1 MKFKLDSVSS
11 DEKDKAL
18 SQAINNS
25 TFQQPAAAPG
35 QKPHVNVV
43 FCIPGRE
50 FTANFLQCWTN
61 LVNTLYQNKIS
72 FALSNAYSPVV
83 YYARSACLRG
93 HVLNGRNQKPF
104 QGEITYDYIMWIDSD
119 IVFQPENFY
128 ALLKRMEENKNLQ
141 LLSGLY
147 LMADGHHTT
156 CVDKWDE
163 DYFQQNGSFKFLT
176 KQDVEN
182 KKSELE
188 TKSNGGIFESVYI
201 GFGWLMVRY
210 GVHESFEYPFFKP
223 QFHTLKEGT
232 PNEIY
237 DFSSEDASFFLE
249 LREKNIKCYVDPDV
263 LVGHE
268 KMVVLR

>member
-1 MKFKLDSVSS
+1 MKFKLDNVSS

-18 SQAINNS
+18 SKAIS
-25 TFQQPAAAPG
+25 APSSQQPNVTPG

-43 FCIPGRE
+43 FCVPGRE
-50 FTANFLQCWTN
+50 FTSNFLQCWTN

-104 QGEITYDYIMWIDSD
+104 QGEITYDYLMWIDSD
-119 IVFQPENFY
+119 IVFQPEHFY
-128 ALLKRMEENKNLQ
+128 TLLKRMEENRELQ
-141 LLSGLY
+141 ILCGNY
-147 LMADGHHTT
+147 LMQDGVHS
-156 CVDKWDE
+156 VSVSDWDE
-163 DYFQQNGSFKFLT
+163 NYFSQNGSFKFLT
-176 KQDVEN
+176 KEAVLN
-182 KKSELE
+182 KKTEPSTIANKGL
-188 TKSNGGIFESVYI
+188 FEVVYS
-201 GFGWLMVRY
+201 GFGWLMARF
-210 GVHESFEYPFFKP
+210 GVFEQLEYPFFRP

-249 LREKNIKCYVDPDV
+249 MREKGIKSYCDPDV
-263 LVGHE
+263 WVGHE
-268 KMVVLR
+268 KRVVL